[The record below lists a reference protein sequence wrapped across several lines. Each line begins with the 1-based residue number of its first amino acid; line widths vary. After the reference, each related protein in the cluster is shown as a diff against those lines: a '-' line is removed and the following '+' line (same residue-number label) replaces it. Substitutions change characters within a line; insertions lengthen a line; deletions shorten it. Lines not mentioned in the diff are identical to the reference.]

1 MSRTACAPKQ
11 QALGSASS
19 TKQARGMAKLQ
30 KQAGEFCLACVG
42 HVGGTIDKNYR
53 VRKEAGLDA
62 STAAAVEAAVAPGAA
77 YRAARDAVSAAL
89 CDVEYYKTAANAVK
103 RAIADEANN
112 VLDDYAQRVAD
123 ADRAVDGLD
132 FSFEGATRL
141 RHLLSDATPTLEAV
155 RDCVVAITAADAPR
169 GGRLVD
175 FCRDRAQRAGA
186 PQVAHA
192 LRRLTAA
199 AEKAVLRACCAWCV
213 RGDLCRDFFV
223 RAARRAVSEPWP
235 PLRAEHA
242 PVLGA
247 QPSLGRF
254 ELDANAVPRSLASKH
269 LAERILF
276 LGGATR
282 VLRAAATRRRD
293 AAAREVRRRR
303 FLQRAVAEIEAEP
316 RFGGLVQLR
325 RLWRT
330 CLRRGDG
337 VSRGA
342 HQLLA
347 RSLRCRVDGDGVRLI
362 TTHRS
367 RPPTSP
373 SRRRNRT
380 RTRRRPRAPG
390 AMSSRWRRRP
400 SRATGPAAP
409 RRATRGSARRSKLS

>member
-1 MSRTACAPKQ
+1 
-11 QALGSASS
+11 
-19 TKQARGMAKLQ
+19 MALQ

-42 HVGGTIDKNYR
+42 HVGGTIDNNYR

-175 FCRDRAQRAGA
+175 FCRDRAQRSGA

-325 RLWRT
+325 RLWKR
-330 CLRRGDG
+330 CL
-337 VSRGA
+337 
-342 HQLLA
+342 
-347 RSLRCRVDGDGVRLI
+347 RVDGVTRGAQ
-362 TTHRS
+362 RS
-367 RPPTSP
+367 VP
-373 SRRRNRT
+373 RRRRCSQD
-380 RTRRRPRAPG
+380 R
-390 AMSSRWRRRP
+390 
-400 SRATGPAAP
+400 
-409 RRATRGSARRSKLS
+409 

>member
-1 MSRTACAPKQ
+1 MVAAAAVLGAIPVIGARLQSIPIVLRGRLRSCIAQMAP
-11 QALGSASS
+11 
-19 TKQARGMAKLQ
+19 LQ

-62 STAAAVEAAVAPGAA
+62 STSAAVEAAVAPGAA

-175 FCRDRAQRAGA
+175 FCRDRAQRSGA

-254 ELDANAVPRSLASKH
+254 ELDANAVPRSLAPGPSRS
-269 LAERILF
+269 ASCSW
-276 LGGATR
+276 
-282 VLRAAATRRRD
+282 
-293 AAAREVRRRR
+293 AARRASCARRRR
-303 FLQRAVAEIEAEP
+303 GAGTPRRARSAAALP
-316 RFGGLVQLR
+316 AAR
-325 RLWRT
+325 
-330 CLRRGDG
+330 RRGD
-337 VSRGA
+337 RGRA
-342 HQLLA
+342 A
-347 RSLRCRVDGDGVRLI
+347 LRRTRTIAASFVKRRGDGVRLI

-367 RPPTSP
+367 RPPT
-373 SRRRNRT
+373 
-380 RTRRRPRAPG
+380 
-390 AMSSRWRRRP
+390 RP
-400 SRATGPAAP
+400 SRGGTGRGRDAGHARLARR
-409 RRATRGSARRSKLS
+409 RRAGGASY

>member
-1 MSRTACAPKQ
+1 MAP
-11 QALGSASS
+11 
-19 TKQARGMAKLQ
+19 LQ

-186 PQVAHA
+186 PHVAHA

-325 RLWRT
+325 RP
-330 CLRRGDG
+330 
-337 VSRGA
+337 S
-342 HQLLA
+342 
-347 RSLRCRVDGDGVRLI
+347 RVDGVRTI

-390 AMSSRWRRRP
+390 ATSSRWRRRP
-400 SRATGPAAP
+400 SKATGPAAP

>member
-42 HVGGTIDKNYR
+42 HVGGTIGASYR

-303 FLQRAVAEIEAEP
+303 FLRRAVAEIEAEP
-316 RFGGLVQLR
+316 RFGGLVRLR
-325 RLWRT
+325 RPLF
-330 CLRRGDG
+330 LRRGDG
-337 VSRGA
+337 VTGA
-342 HQLLA
+342 PTNSSLDPYCAASMARLA
-347 RSLRCRVDGDGVRLI
+347 RQI

-367 RPPTSP
+367 RPPASP
-373 SRRRNRT
+373 SRRKSRT

-390 AMSSRWRRRP
+390 ATSSRWRRRP
-400 SRATGPAAP
+400 SKATGPAAP
-409 RRATRGSARRSKLS
+409 RRATRGSARRWKLS